1 MSVLWVGVV
10 FVRDPFLSTASLESG
25 VGNKRTALNQPCLE
39 ATSYQGGRSWG
50 GTELLVWVVARDLQ
64 VWKSA

>member
-10 FVRDPFLSTASLESG
+10 FVCDPFLSTASLESG

-50 GTELLVWVVARDLQ
+50 GTELLV
-64 VWKSA
+64 